1 MRRQPDFKATQV
13 FDWASEPADERPTD
27 FGRSTGYSLLS
38 GYGALQENSG
48 SAHRRHQRPRSSGV
62 VRLAL
67 TATLVLGLSIT
78 ALLTMVHYLRVMA

>member
-27 FGRSTGYSLLS
+27 FGRSTGHSMLS
-38 GYGALQENSG
+38 GYGSLQEVPG
-48 SAHRRHQRPRSSGV
+48 TAHRRQRPRSTGV
-62 VRLAL
+62 VKLAV
-67 TATLVLGLSIT
+67 TATLVLALSIT